1 MTNSSSPKHRLI
13 RQNNEY
19 IDGDKTMVPEWL
31 RKNPL
36 QLHYINNCD
45 RNRNDLKNRND
56 YQQNL
61 GHSED
66 DLNSARKNESGK
78 SKVTRYIK
86 NLSS

>member
-1 MTNSSSPKHRLI
+1 MTKSSSPKHRLV

-45 RNRNDLKNRND
+45 RNRNDLKNRNNND
-56 YQQNL
+56 QIVGY
-61 GHSED
+61 SEY
-66 DLNSARKNESGK
+66 DLNSPRKNESGK
-78 SKVTRYIK
+78 YQFSR
-86 NLSS
+86 

>member
-1 MTNSSSPKHRLI
+1 MTNSSSPKHRLV

-45 RNRNDLKNRND
+45 RNRNDLKNRS
-56 YQQNL
+56 NL
-61 GHSED
+61 GYSED
-66 DLNSARKNESGK
+66 DLNSPRKNDSGIFSDMMIIALVK
-78 SKVTRYIK
+78 EFT
-86 NLSS
+86 